1 MDSRARPTE
10 KVSFICRAI
19 TLVALSL
26 WALSMFLPVITF
38 DNGGIDTMLDG
49 AHFLENG
56 WAGPIMLQFGWYA
69 NLLMLPA
76 AYAASRTI
84 IKPRKLH
91 FILAAALIAL
101 WGNTLFLSSIAGYTG
116 TAPIVR
122 WHAGYFLWMAATGT
136 MGGLLMWRAVGAR
149 ASQFHPH
156 QNDRT

>member
-1 MDSRARPTE
+1 MDLRARPDE
-10 KVSFICRAI
+10 KVIFTCRAI

-26 WALSMFLPVITF
+26 WVLSMFLPVITF

-76 AYAASRTI
+76 AYAASRNT
-84 IKPRKLH
+84 IKPRKRH
-91 FILAAALIAL
+91 FILVAALIAL

-116 TAPIVR
+116 DAPIVR
-122 WHAGYFLWMAATGT
+122 WHAGYFSWMVATGT
-136 MGGLLMWRAVGAR
+136 MGGLLMWRAIRAR
-149 ASQFHPH
+149 ASQLHPH
-156 QNDRT
+156 QNDQA

>member
-1 MDSRARPTE
+1 MDLRARPDE
-10 KVSFICRAI
+10 KVIFTCRAI

-26 WALSMFLPVITF
+26 WVLSMFLPVITF

-76 AYAASRTI
+76 AYAASRNT
-84 IKPRKLH
+84 IKPRTRH

-116 TAPIVR
+116 DAPIVR
-122 WHAGYFLWMAATGT
+122 WHAGYFSWMVATGT
-136 MGGLLMWRAVGAR
+136 MGGLLMWRAIRAR
-149 ASQFHPH
+149 ASQLHPH
-156 QNDRT
+156 QNDQA